1 MEEFAKMIYKQ
12 WCNSDEVGKI
22 AWDQGYDDAWAK
34 VYGILNEDL
43 ALRIEQSVN
52 KQVWNIQEKA
62 FIAGFD
68 YACKCLSNGK
78 IEFGGA
84 KL

>member
-12 WCNSDEVGKI
+12 WCNSDEVDKI

-52 KQVWNIQEKA
+52 KQVWNIQE
-62 FIAGFD
+62 
-68 YACKCLSNGK
+68 
-78 IEFGGA
+78 
-84 KL
+84 